1 MSGPTPIQKGAAAV
15 GATPPV
21 ASSNAANALK
31 STLGISQ
38 SEIDIMLAQ
47 RNAGGTTGGPTS
59 TVTKTKY
66 TTGGATS
73 DINTIWRQ
81 YTGKSASKKQIN
93 AVTAAINA
101 ALAAN
106 PDKAFNSGGNNSVTS
121 KVVGADPAQIIKE
134 QALKDPEAPK
144 FQAATTYYDALLS
157 TIQGPGGSGY

>member
-1 MSGPTPIQKGAAAV
+1 MTTGPMSVTSSGAAN
-15 GATPPV
+15 V
-21 ASSNAANALK
+21 AQSV
-31 STLGISQ
+31 GISQ
-38 SEIDIMLAQ
+38 DKINQEIAK

-66 TTGGATS
+66 TIGGATS

-106 PDKAFNSGGNNSVTS
+106 PDKTFNSGGDNSVTNT
-121 KVVGADPAQIIKE
+121 VVGADSAQIIKE
-134 QALKDPEAPK
+134 QALKDPETSK

-157 TIQGPGGSGY
+157 TLQGPGGSGY

>member
-1 MSGPTPIQKGAAAV
+1 MTTGPTGAV
-15 GATPPV
+15 
-21 ASSNAANALK
+21 SSNAANVAKSVGIDQAAIDRGIAL
-31 STLGISQ
+31 
-38 SEIDIMLAQ
+38 

-106 PDKAFNSGGNNSVTS
+106 PDKAFNSGGDNSVTS